1 MGKMKIKAKAK
12 GDIVKV
18 KAMFTSLM
26 ADKEEAEKK
35 KIEVEYLTQIVAKH
49 NDKIVFEVS
58 TSGFMA
64 ENPLFKFQFKGG
76 KKGEKLEIT
85 TTDNHGK
92 TKTGSKKIK

>member
-35 KIEVEYLTQIVAKH
+35 KIKPEYITQIVAKH
-49 NDKIVFEVS
+49 NDKVVFEVS

>member
-35 KIEVEYLTQIVAKH
+35 KIKPEYITQITAKH
-49 NDKIVFEVS
+49 NGKVVFDVS

-64 ENPLFKFQFKGG
+64 ENPLFKFQFIGG
-76 KKGEKLEIT
+76 KKGEKIEFT
-85 TTDNHGK
+85 PVDNNGE
-92 TKTGSKKIK
+92 TKTGKKKIK